1 MITGSDGVL
10 RGAPGGHPDA
20 AAGAKCTLIV
30 APLLRGR
37 MPTCLRAGGHGDDA
51 GRVHRRARH
60 PTYGVAVNPRRQD
73 LVEQLTRAGIPLCT
87 IESLKQKAYEIAG
100 APDPLPFDD
109 RVVAIMEARDG
120 TVLDVVR
127 EIKPIA

>member
-1 MITGSDGVL
+1 MIYETGIQF
-10 RGAPGGHPDA
+10 A
-20 AAGAKCTLIV
+20 
-30 APLLRGR
+30 
-37 MPTCLRAGGHGDDA
+37 
-51 GRVHRRARH
+51 
-60 PTYGVAVNPRRQD
+60 
-73 LVEQLTRAGIPLCT
+73 IPNLDK
-87 IESLKQKAYEIAG
+87 INIKQKAYEIAG